1 MEPSRLKAVRTDVR
15 RGRLPCRCLH
25 RDLRPRT
32 DENAEAGSR
41 RGLHI
46 LDTAD
51 LLHVILD
58 HWQMLFVPVTPL
70 VLSGGT

>member
-1 MEPSRLKAVRTDVR
+1 MSAGGTCPADVCPGTCAR
-15 RGRLPCRCLH
+15 RA
-25 RDLRPRT
+25 
-32 DENAEAGSR
+32 DETAGAGHR

-46 LDTAD
+46 LDTAG

-58 HWQMLFVPVTPL
+58 PWQMLIVPVTPL